1 VSLVKKRI
9 ALILFLLSVACLA
22 GRQAAWGFT
31 ADEYFEFGST
41 KYLQGD
47 NAGALREIKK
57 SLEIDPKNQAAQE
70 LKSLIEQEISNQPAV
85 PEAAPVPAQKEAPA
99 AKPAPPQVIKE
110 RVIEKIIE
118 KQSAPVIIER
128 EVQKIDDV
136 IYTAVVFAVFFSLL
150 FMVLLFKLWQFFLDK
165 TSIVCAECKAR
176 NIKDAEFCKKCGTR
190 LKAADLT
197 PEQKLWLEKFGWKS
211 NPFTL
216 NVMPN
221 TYAGHQVE
229 IALIME
235 KLNTLSGHILI
246 VGGMGTGKTTLLL
259 WLEKHL
265 KDRFD
270 TIYLLRPPERPE
282 EVIDLISATIAGRA
296 NHTRKYSIYEFREIC
311 RKHKRNILLLIDEAH
326 ELNEKLEQFLRTLGD
341 LHNVYLVMAG
351 LPQTRE
357 LLKKDLPALFD
368 RVVESMLL
376 GALSLEETKELIQ
389 KRISNAGGQGMG
401 PFTAQAV
408 EKIYELGYGIPRG
421 VLKVCDWVVAKSVR
435 ENKTVIDAS
444 DVAVYNE
451 EMKHVKPEAEK
462 DAKVNPAG

>member
-1 VSLVKKRI
+1 MEKWI
-9 ALILFLLSVACLA
+9 AIIILIMSVAV
-22 GRQAAWGFT
+22 WGFT

-41 KYLQGD
+41 RYLQGD
-47 NAGALREIKK
+47 NAGALKEIKRA
-57 SLEIDPKNQAAQE
+57 LLIDPKNQAALE
-70 LKSLIEQEISNQPAV
+70 LKNLIEQELQNIPREEVV
-85 PEAAPVPAQKEAPA
+85 PEPKALPSKPA
-99 AKPAPPQVIKE
+99 APQVIKE
-110 RVIEKIIE
+110 RVVEKIIE
-118 KQSAPVIIER
+118 KQAAPVIIER
-128 EVQKIDDV
+128 EAPRIDDV
-136 IYTAVVFAVFFSLL
+136 LYSAAVFAVFLSFL

-165 TSIVCAECKAR
+165 TSIMCAECKTR

-229 IALIME
+229 ISLIME

-265 KDRFD
+265 KDRFE

-282 EVIDLISATIAGRA
+282 EAIDLISATISRRA

-311 RKHKRNILLLIDEAH
+311 RKHKRNILLLLDEAH

-368 RVVESMLL
+368 RIVESMLL
-376 GALSLEETKELIQ
+376 GALSLEETRELIQ
-389 KRISNAGGQGMG
+389 KRISNAGGRGMG

-408 EKIYELGYGIPRG
+408 EKIYELGFGIPRG
-421 VLKVCDWVVAKSVR
+421 VLKICDWVVAKSVR
-435 ENKTVIDAS
+435 ENKTVIDAQ
-444 DVAVYNE
+444 DIMATDE
-451 EMKHVKPEAEK
+451 AMKHLKAEEP
-462 DAKVNPAG
+462 KV